1 MLDYNKPA
9 TPMPESCNSLIE
21 RFHSAYDN
29 VANTII
35 SPENNT
41 DNTTNTTSSTANGIL
56 PINQLTIN
64 EYLPGQGINSHTD
77 TETCLGPEIFILNL
91 ESDIVM
97 TLTRK

>member
-9 TPMPESCNSLIE
+9 IPMPESCNSLIE
-21 RFHSAYDN
+21 RFYPAF
-29 VANTII
+29 
-35 SPENNT
+35 
-41 DNTTNTTSSTANGIL
+41 TTVTSSAEDRASTDSAVASSTTEGIL

-97 TLTRK
+97 TLTKK

>member
-1 MLDYNKPA
+1 
-9 TPMPESCNSLIE
+9 MPESCNHLIE
-21 RFHSAYDN
+21 RFYPAY
-29 VANTII
+29 
-35 SPENNT
+35 
-41 DNTTNTTSSTANGIL
+41 TNACSDSDPATAVRTKEDIL

-97 TLTRK
+97 TLTKK

>member
-9 TPMPESCNSLIE
+9 IPMPESCNSLIE
-21 RFHSAYDN
+21 RFYPAF
-29 VANTII
+29 ATA
-35 SPENNT
+35 
-41 DNTTNTTSSTANGIL
+41 TNTAESGPSTDSTTTSADGIL

-97 TLTRK
+97 TLTKK